1 MDKSLSTLRGNIETY
16 AGDASNVI
24 WSETQKNLAV
34 NLAIQSSWPELKKL
48 TYTSFSL
55 ASASYAYDINGT
67 AAIATATRAPM
78 GPAQVW
84 IATTAT
90 VDPVF
95 RQLRRNVNAHVNG
108 NTWRLE
114 FDEDLVQNRGGY
126 QVRVHF
132 EQEYPELGSD
142 SATTELP
149 EAYLNPRAL
158 FHLCSMQA
166 LKGHHTDVAP
176 FLKSKPDF
184 YQEAADAKARHRTEA
199 LARVIRVRW
208 E

>member
-1 MDKSLSTLRGNIETY
+1 
-16 AGDASNVI
+16 
-24 WSETQKNLAV
+24 
-34 NLAIQSSWPELKKL
+34 
-48 TYTSFSL
+48 
-55 ASASYAYDINGT
+55 
-67 AAIATATRAPM
+67 
-78 GPAQVW
+78 
-84 IATTAT
+84 
-90 VDPVF
+90 
-95 RQLRRNVNAHVNG
+95 VNAHVNG